1 MFMKQAF
8 GKPVMHFIP
17 LAEGVQATALASLS
31 EADFADAVKR
41 SKAEEGTRVFQVSPD
56 VIKRQIGDEWILIP
70 TGDLAQRYNG
80 MVSLSEV
87 GDFIWEQLQ
96 EPKKLSQ
103 LLSAVHEEFED
114 RGHVIDIETSEF
126 VLNYAYMGF
135 LKEIKS
141 E

>member
-1 MFMKQAF
+1 
-8 GKPVMHFIP
+8 
-17 LAEGVQATALASLS
+17 
-31 EADFADAVKR
+31 
-41 SKAEEGTRVFQVSPD
+41 
-56 VIKRQIGDEWILIP
+56 
-70 TGDLAQRYNG
+70 

>member
-1 MFMKQAF
+1 MKQTF

-17 LAEGVQATALASLS
+17 LAEGVEAAALATLPAGEFAETVRHCKDA
-31 EADFADAVKR
+31 EAQ
-41 SKAEEGTRVFQVSPD
+41 RVYQVSSD
-56 VIKRQIGDEWILIP
+56 VIKRQIGDEWILMP
-70 TGDLAQRYNG
+70 TGELAQRFNG

-87 GDFIWEQLQ
+87 GDFIWEYLQ
-96 EPKKLSQ
+96 QPKSLSQ
-103 LLSAVHEEFED
+103 LLTAVHEEFED

-126 VLNYAYMGF
+126 VQGYAHMGF

>member
-1 MFMKQAF
+1 MKQAF